1 MAIVQLEGLG
11 QMKKPMTSMGIEP
24 TTFWLEA

>member
-11 QMKKPMTSMGIEP
+11 QMKKKIHFIGLEP
-24 TTFWLEA
+24 ATFRLVT